1 MRNNQIPRNYVWKV
15 WQGAE
20 EHSRGISHF
29 ILSILRLINPASAGQ
44 QPAYLPVKVRNGAD
58 PENLKKLLRRRN

>member
-15 WQGAE
+15 WQSAE

-29 ILSILRLINPASAGQ
+29 ILSILRSIKPVFTDQ
-44 QPAYLPVKVRNGAD
+44 QPVYVPVKVRNGAD
-58 PENLKKLLRRRN
+58 PENLKKLLNRRN